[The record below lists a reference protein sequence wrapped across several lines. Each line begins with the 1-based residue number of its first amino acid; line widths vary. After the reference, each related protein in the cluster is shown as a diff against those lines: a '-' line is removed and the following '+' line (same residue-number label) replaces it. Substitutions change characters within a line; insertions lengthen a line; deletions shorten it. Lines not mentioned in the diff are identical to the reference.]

1 MDNTRYDCLFEPLQI
16 GPVTAPNRFYQ
27 VPHCNGMGHLRPQSL
42 AAMRSVKAEG
52 GWGVVCTEMM
62 EIHPTSDVTP
72 YLEGRLWDDSDIA
85 GLRLMTDAVHQHGSL
100 AGVELAHSGSST
112 GNLYSREVPL
122 APSHTACYDNLP
134 LNARAMDKKDIANFR
149 QWHRQAA
156 LRSKAAGFDIIYVYL
171 GHDLTLLQHFLSPR
185 HNRRNDEYGGSLINR
200 VRLLKEVLQDTKE
213 AVGDR
218 CAVACRFAVDE
229 LIADGGLRCGDE
241 GREVI
246 EMLADIPDLWDVNI
260 SNWSNDSQTSRF
272 AEEGYQEP
280 FTAFVKQITKKPVVG
295 VGRYT
300 SPDKM
305 VSLIKGGM
313 LDMIGAARPS
323 IADPFLPNKIREGR
337 FEDIRECIGCN
348 ICVTGDMNSSPIR
361 CTQNPTM
368 GEEWRKDWHPEI
380 IPTKKTDDAVL
391 VVGAG
396 PAGMELAMSLGKR
409 GYQVTVAEASAQ
421 LGGRVLQE
429 SALPGLTAWKRVAD
443 YRELWL
449 RKAPNVELYFDS
461 SLSARELLSF
471 EIPHV
476 YLATGADWRRDG
488 ISRSTPFSIEGIDS
502 STIFTPD
509 DIFAGNMPRGKVTL
523 FDDDNFYMGGVIAEQ
538 LVAAGCEV
546 SLVTNDALVSPW
558 TVYTMEQH
566 RIQARLMELGVAIY
580 TQQNLSRVESDHCVL
595 CCIYTGKKQLV
606 DTDSLVMVT
615 EKLPREQLFKTV
627 AAEQAINSDL
637 WQQSGIRTLTT
648 VGDCHAPGTIANA
661 IYSGHLHAREH
672 DENKALAIPFN
683 RELGLIQKSDG

>member
-246 EMLADIPDLWDVNI
+246 EMLADIPDLWDVNV

-305 VSLIKGGM
+305 VSLLKGGM

>member
-606 DTDSLVMVT
+606 DTHSLVMVT

>member
-134 LNARAMDKKDIANFR
+134 LNARAMDNKDIANFR

-246 EMLADIPDLWDVNI
+246 EMLADIPDLWDVNV

>member
-1 MDNTRYDCLFEPLQI
+1 
-16 GPVTAPNRFYQ
+16 
-27 VPHCNGMGHLRPQSL
+27 MGHLRPQSL

-246 EMLADIPDLWDVNI
+246 EMLADIPDLWDVNV

>member
-72 YLEGRLWDDSDIA
+72 YLEGRLRDDSDIA

>member
-1 MDNTRYDCLFEPLQI
+1 M
-16 GPVTAPNRFYQ
+16 
-27 VPHCNGMGHLRPQSL
+27 
-42 AAMRSVKAEG
+42 
-52 GWGVVCTEMM
+52 VVC
-62 EIHPTSDVTP
+62 
-72 YLEGRLWDDSDIA
+72 
-85 GLRLMTDAVHQHGSL
+85 AV
-100 AGVELAHSGSST
+100 V
-112 GNLYSREVPL
+112 
-122 APSHTACYDNLP
+122 
-134 LNARAMDKKDIANFR
+134 
-149 QWHRQAA
+149 
-156 LRSKAAGFDIIYVYL
+156 
-171 GHDLTLLQHFLSPR
+171 
-185 HNRRNDEYGGSLINR
+185 
-200 VRLLKEVLQDTKE
+200 
-213 AVGDR
+213 
-218 CAVACRFAVDE
+218 
-229 LIADGGLRCGDE
+229 
-241 GREVI
+241 
-246 EMLADIPDLWDVNI
+246 MLADIPDLWDVNV

>member
-1 MDNTRYDCLFEPLQI
+1 
-16 GPVTAPNRFYQ
+16 
-27 VPHCNGMGHLRPQSL
+27 
-42 AAMRSVKAEG
+42 MRSVKAEG

-246 EMLADIPDLWDVNI
+246 EMLADIPDLWDVNV